1 MQRDN
6 DCGKEFKKFKASV
19 IERFK
24 KSKNFG
30 ELKHIAMAL
39 SATLQFA
46 VLLIEKE
53 ELVKDL
59 SESRNGERSKATAS
73 NNKHRRTSK
82 K

>member
-30 ELKHIAMAL
+30 ELKHMAMAL
-39 SATLQFA
+39 SAAIQLT
-46 VLLIEKE
+46 